1 MKTTAALSVVLAL
14 LATPALARTHHQTH
28 HQQPNSP
35 AYENIDSGYG
45 PPSNWNE
52 IEQSVGTV
60 G

>member
-1 MKTTAALSVVLAL
+1 MKKAAAALTIVLAL
-14 LATPALARTHHQTH
+14 ATATSASARSHHHGHSGSTGYST
-28 HQQPNSP
+28 P
-35 AYENIDSGYG
+35 IDSGYG

>member
-1 MKTTAALSVVLAL
+1 MKTTAVLSLVLAL
-14 LATPALARTHHQTH
+14 LATPALARTHHQQP
-28 HQQPNSP
+28 QQPNSP

>member
-1 MKTTAALSVVLAL
+1 MKTTAALSLVLAL
-14 LATPALARTHHQTH
+14 LAATPALARTHHQ
-28 HQQPNSP
+28 QSNSP
-35 AYENIDSGYG
+35 GYSHIDSGYG